1 MFKSK
6 LSKVIVSL
14 LRRIAGVTRSGA
26 KRLMR
31 AMLQALMAMG
41 RRARLPVAGF
51 VLPTVTM
58 VLLVVILLTVAIV
71 LRSFDRA
78 NIARNVRVNQ
88 QVLAAATPALDRAKA
103 KIEYMLREDPQRP
116 TATPS
121 DAEMYRIM
129 SFYDTNN
136 DFYTFAGEE
145 RLVLKADLSNPPN
158 NVNPNDDPKGPL
170 IGAGNVEN
178 EALNTAWRYPVDT
191 NNDGFPDTFTL
202 YGIYFRT
209 PKPPVGTTRARK
221 SLDARTPPMRTG
233 TTNPACSQGEGTVA
247 SLVGDSGWE
256 RISGR
261 FQKSFFVYTV
271 NVPITQEEANA
282 LGGNY
287 RAFQGTP
294 SISALEYQQDQ
305 SRIPLSNN
313 AVVYEDDL
321 DISPGPPLNL
331 NGRILTNSNLLVS
344 GLGGARNIKLFQ
356 VSSKQSCFYDQENS
370 RIIVAGNVVN
380 GWSGSNGPTNAV
392 EVHLFKS
399 LADTTTQ
406 PDTNAPA
413 INPTNQSVA
422 ENSLQVLYNNNAY
435 SERLDAVV
443 QGQILA
449 NPTPTVTNLN
459 DPVSVQQA
467 TQAPKNQSRQ
477 QALED
482 YFKERLR
489 KVTFAEAPLASAIN
503 GKYLDP
509 NVAKTD
515 YIQGSGKELRPINAW
530 SLPNGTATVGSVART
545 YGLTIR
551 PNQLQAKQTV
561 EPTDSEEFL
570 GNRVAVGNNLPAQRW
585 DGTTFTNEEQQVD
598 GTTQWEGG
606 GETRTRTPQV
616 TKLADAGAT
625 DRGNGLG
632 EAPNT
637 PNSFRDG
644 FWERSAAEI
653 PRTPL
658 DGIGG
663 LRVITSAGV
672 YDRTNSFL
680 PPPTW
685 IQPPSAPGGAFTL
698 KSGPASIDPDPRNT
712 LTPNNTYDDPETVA
726 VEQYRVVW
734 PDSMPMSPLGQGSQ
748 VWNNGT
754 AQAGT
759 PLVAPGNWVNWNN
772 AWSPGPPAA
781 LPDATV
787 LPAAD
792 TNPNFVVEQA
802 ATARKFAKGDLRMRA
817 TAVYHYANAGFDPV
831 ALAAA
836 PAGTQPTQAP
846 LACVSS
852 YYDPSNASTA
862 RNISPP
868 TGPLPDVSGQGA
880 GAPELTT
887 PAPGLGRQQ
896 AFIGSNN
903 GLTYGPPT
911 RPLPTASNLNIATG
925 LLNGGDAILEAQ
937 ANMVFPD
944 GRFANG
950 PLRTALQVPSNERTL
965 AQQAAIDSTNCAL
978 QILDGS
984 IARAPG
990 LFPDGAIQEVAF
1002 LNGREVK
1009 AIDRDFV
1016 GDGANPPTTVNE
1028 AFTLSSPLPQ
1038 PAPALQAARLTGNYD
1053 QPLEER
1059 EPLEIRATQIDIA
1072 QLRGTNIAGPN
1083 TTVIEWLL
1091 PNSGIIYASR
1101 DDALP
1106 DRSSRSTIP
1115 ATDKTV
1121 SPTDNRLDPTRK
1133 PNGIVLIN
1141 GQQLFR
1147 GGANPTPPANLNA
1160 LVREKG
1166 LTLVSNL
1173 PAYIKGNFNLHGN
1186 QPPAT
1191 PANPTPAFQQVEEFI
1206 QPVTVPSWSDFY
1218 TRTVL
1223 NPNFAC
1229 RAGDPRLPNCGGDFW
1244 RPATVLADAVTLI
1257 SQNYRFGFRNEG
1269 DFDLRNNAGAA
1280 AVWPRREQGF
1290 FNNNFVTNGLS
1301 SGAFAIDG
1309 NLLNSGIPGASV
1321 IPVTDANYVNPLTAP
1336 PPALGLRSNSSY
1348 FNNFVT
1354 PVQRRGNF
1362 LEYVMEV
1369 CIKIPVAACTD
1380 ADWFVDPL
1388 ATAPAPRTAA
1398 EAITASPNYA
1408 SLVTTPATP
1417 FKAGS
1422 TVDPP
1427 VPALQRFPRRVAF
1440 ERDPANPT
1448 QLRNATSPA
1457 TPQPLGISGGD
1468 GGPIAPNVATR
1479 RDRSLWFAATNAG
1492 AVSFDDT
1499 NLPYLV
1505 NNPAAT
1511 ADGANVPLP
1520 TLAASAS
1527 PTSAIGSVPNP
1538 PLLTPLPAPPYN
1550 GSQPLLLPVPQI
1562 QIVSAAIAPGGNTM
1576 PRGISTATATGW
1588 IPQALNTTF
1597 NLIVGAGDTPSRS
1610 LDPASGDFNG
1620 GLQNLP
1626 RFLES
1631 WNNGGFATNIR
1642 GSFIQQN
1649 RSAFGTA
1656 PYQPILPAAYQL
1668 TLPALNR
1675 LVSLFQLP
1683 GVPPALTIVNTYN
1696 TPTGSALIP
1705 YFSPPTRNWGFD
1717 VGLLSQP
1724 PDLFTQR
1731 FTTPSTKTKPAEYFR
1746 EVARNDEWVTT
1757 LMCGRVAPDQTP
1769 NGGQNATKNRPANC
1783 PT

>member
-31 AMLQALMAMG
+31 AMLRSLMAMG
-41 RRARLPVAGF
+41 RRAKLPVAGF

-78 NIARNVRVNQ
+78 NTARNVRVNQ

-103 KIEYMLREDPQRP
+103 KIQFMLREDPQKP
-116 TATPS
+116 PATPS

-129 SFYDTNN
+129 SSYDTTN

-145 RLVLKADLSNPPN
+145 RLVLRADLDNNGTPDPTPANLRSSLFIAPN
-158 NVNPNDDPKGPL
+158 K
-170 IGAGNVEN
+170 EN
-178 EALNTAWRYPVDT
+178 EELNTAWRYPVDT
-191 NNDGFPDTFTL
+191 NNDSFPDTFTL

-209 PKPPVGTTRARK
+209 PKSQTPRPRRE
-221 SLDARTPPMRTG
+221 LDARTPPMRKG

-271 NVPITQEEANA
+271 NVPITQPEADA
-282 LGGNY
+282 LGGNF
-287 RAFQGTP
+287 RAFTGTP

-344 GLGGARNIKLFQ
+344 GLGGVRNIKLFQ
-356 VSSKQSCFYDQENS
+356 VSSKESCFYDQENS

-380 GWSGSNGPTNAV
+380 GWSGAAAPTNAV
-392 EVHLFKS
+392 EVHLFK
-399 LADTTTQ
+399 TTSDPQ
-406 PDTNAPA
+406 PDVNAPA
-413 INPTNQSVA
+413 IDTTNQSVA

-449 NPTPTVTNLN
+449 NPIPTVTNPN

-467 TQAPKNQSRQ
+467 TQAPKSQSRQ

-489 KVTFAEAPLASAIN
+489 KVTFAEAPLASAVN
-503 GKYLDP
+503 GKYLNP
-509 NVAKTD
+509 NVPKIS
-515 YIQGSGKELRPINAW
+515 YIQGSGISLRPIDAW
-530 SLPNGTATVGSVART
+530 SLPTDENVIGTRRVGTLNGPT
-545 YGLTIR
+545 GLTIR
-551 PNQLQAKQTV
+551 PKQLQAVKTV
-561 EPTDSEEFL
+561 KPTESEELL
-570 GNRVAVGNNLPAQRW
+570 GNRVTVGNNLPAQRW
-585 DGTTFTNEEQQVD
+585 DGTTFTKEEQEVD
-598 GTTQWEGG
+598 GTTQWEDG

-616 TKLADAGAT
+616 TKLADAGAI

-632 EAPNT
+632 EAPDT

-685 IQPPSAPGGAFTL
+685 IDPVAGGGTL
-698 KSGPASIDPDPRNT
+698 KSGPASSATP
-712 LTPNNTYDDPETVA
+712 LTPVTNYTYDDPETPAPA
-726 VEQYRVVW
+726 VEQYPVVW
-734 PDSMPMSPLGQGSQ
+734 PDSMPMSPLGPGSQ

-754 AQAGT
+754 KPAGAAA
-759 PLVAPGNWVNWNN
+759 VAPGNWVNWDTTN
-772 AWSPGPPAA
+772 WSAPPAPPA
-781 LPDATV
+781 LPDATS
-787 LPAAD
+787 LPLPDDAS
-792 TNPNFVVEQA
+792 PNFVNESLNPA
-802 ATARKFAKGDLRMRA
+802 NRKFAKGDLRMRA

-868 TGPLPDVSGQGA
+868 TGALPDVSGQGA
-880 GAPELTT
+880 QAPDVATR
-887 PAPGLGRQQ
+887 AGGLGRQQ

-950 PLRTALQVPSNERTL
+950 PLRTALQVPPNERTL

-990 LFPDGAIQEVAF
+990 LPDGAIQEVAF

-1016 GDGANPPTTVNE
+1016 GNGANPSTTVNE
-1028 AFTLSSPLPQ
+1028 AFTLSSPLPD
-1038 PAPALQAARLTGNYD
+1038 PAPALQAARLTGDYN

-1059 EPLEIRATQIDIA
+1059 EPLEIRATQIDINA
-1072 QLRGTNIAGPN
+1072 LRGTNIAG
-1083 TTVIEWLL
+1083 TDWLL

-1106 DRSSRSTIP
+1106 DRSSRSTTLP
-1115 ATDKTV
+1115 TDKTV

-1147 GGANPTPPANLNA
+1147 GGANPTTPANINA
-1160 LVREKG
+1160 VVIEKG

-1186 QPPAT
+1186 QPPADPT
-1191 PANPTPAFQQVEEFI
+1191 TPTPAFQQVEEFREI
-1206 QPVTVPSWSDFY
+1206 VTVPSWSDFY
-1218 TRTVL
+1218 TRANL
-1223 NPNFAC
+1223 DPNFAC

-1244 RPATVLADAVTLI
+1244 RPATVLADAVTLL

-1309 NLLNSGIPGASV
+1309 NLLGTPGAV
-1321 IPVTDANYVNPLTAP
+1321 GPALTDANYLAPLTAP

-1354 PVQRRGNF
+1354 PVQRRGLF
-1362 LEYVMEV
+1362 PEYVMEV
-1369 CIKIPVAACTD
+1369 CTKIPVAACTD
-1380 ADWFVDPL
+1380 ADWYVDPL

-1408 SLVTTPATP
+1408 SPVTTPATP

-1448 QLRNATSPA
+1448 QLQNVIPPA
-1457 TPQPLGISGGD
+1457 TPQPLGISNGD
-1468 GGPIAPNVATR
+1468 GGPIAPNSATPR
-1479 RDRSLWFAATNAG
+1479 AGSLWFAATNAG
-1492 AVSFDDT
+1492 AVSFDGN

-1511 ADGANVPLP
+1511 VDGANVPLP

-1527 PTSAIGSVPNP
+1527 PNSAIGSVANP
-1538 PLLTPLPAPPYN
+1538 PLPTPLPVPYN

-1562 QIVSAAIAPGGNTM
+1562 QIVSAAIAPGGNLM
-1576 PRGISTATATGW
+1576 PRGTTTATATGW
-1588 IPQALNTTF
+1588 IPQAVNTTF
-1597 NLIVGAGDTPSRS
+1597 NLIVGAGDTPSRA
-1610 LDPASGDFNG
+1610 LDLASGDFNG

-1649 RSAFGTA
+1649 RSAFSTA

-1668 TLPALNR
+1668 TLPAVNR
-1675 LVSLFQLP
+1675 LASLFELQ
-1683 GVPPALTIVNTYN
+1683 GVPAPLTIQNTYN
-1696 TPTGSALIP
+1696 TPTGRALIP

-1731 FTTPSTKTKPAEYFR
+1731 FTTPSTKTQPAEYFR
-1746 EVARNDEWVTT
+1746 EVARNDSWVTT
-1757 LMCGRVAPDQTP
+1757 LMCGRVAPGQ
-1769 NGGQNATKNRPANC
+1769 QNAGQFATESRSGCPA
-1783 PT
+1783 